1 MGRTAENCRYKEAGE
16 VSIIQTHKT
25 TYTTKKQGTR
35 ISLTWGEEVD
45 STGGHGKT
53 KDKCK
58 E

>member
-1 MGRTAENCRYKEAGE
+1 MAENCRYNEAEE

-58 E
+58 D